1 MYRERIHMTVRDYDG
16 WKTAIEITQELNA
29 ICTRLNVPT
38 AVLWTE
44 TVGTFNQLTW
54 EVDHPTLASYA
65 GLARVAPGPGR
76 AGDRCRGRT
85 VARPGAGGG
94 RLPARRR
101 AAGTSG
107 RDPKPARLTRSG
119 DGAER

>member
-16 WKTAIEITQELNA
+16 WKTAIEITRELNA

-54 EVDHPTLASYA
+54 EVDHPTLASYEA
-65 GLARVAPGPGR
+65 TQAAIRADEDWGKQVQRISEIAEPGKGYTELME
-76 AGDRCRGRT
+76 T
-85 VARPGAGGG
+85 VS
-94 RLPARRR
+94 
-101 AAGTSG
+101 TS
-107 RDPKPARLTRSG
+107 
-119 DGAER
+119 